1 MKFVKLVAS
10 IAFAFGATAAMS
22 APPSVGSS
30 GNYLTFGGD
39 QSYNFDFS
47 FATANTLQSGSIVS
61 ADGDFSSVVVDGYAF
76 TQVLDFAADG
86 AEKWVYS
93 GPTVS
98 FATGNHTL
106 TVITDPAWVAGADGY
121 NGKLKFAST
130 VDLGAPA
137 TFAPVPEPE
146 TYAMMLAGLGAL
158 GFVGRRRKAK

>member
-1 MKFVKLVAS
+1 MKFIKLVAS
-10 IAFAFGATAAMS
+10 VALAFGASAAMA
-22 APPSVGSS
+22 APPSVGAS

-39 QSYNFDFS
+39 QSYNFNFDFGTVNS
-47 FATANTLQSGSIVS
+47 LQSGSIIS

-76 TQVLDFAADG
+76 SQILDFTADG

-106 TVITDPAWVAGADGY
+106 TVITDSTWVPGADGY
-121 NGKLKFAST
+121 NGKLSFANPI
-130 VDLGAPA
+130 DLGSPA

-158 GFVGRRRKAK
+158 GFMSRRRKAK